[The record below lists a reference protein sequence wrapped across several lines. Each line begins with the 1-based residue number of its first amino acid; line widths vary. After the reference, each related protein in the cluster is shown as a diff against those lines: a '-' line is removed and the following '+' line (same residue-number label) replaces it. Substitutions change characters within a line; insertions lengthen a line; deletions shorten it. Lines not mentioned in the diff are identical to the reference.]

1 MSAGDLQDTPVP
13 RAMAQQAAE
22 LLPDGVVA
30 AEGPGAIITHIN
42 RHSLRITGMRA
53 EELVGRDLREALP
66 FQDRAGESWWE
77 IASPWEGLSTRT
89 GHREKLLVLPT
100 GKEVLVTS
108 RYLRRGRGLPVV
120 AVVVGLRDAEA
131 RRRAEADSAAL
142 LTTVAHELRSPLTGV
157 KGFSSTLLRN
167 WDRFTD
173 DQKRMMIETIEAD
186 ADRVTR
192 LITELLDVSR
202 IHAGR
207 LRVHPQPVQVH
218 EVYEREV
225 ARRSATGAERER
237 FTIDLPEDLPAIW
250 ADPDRLEQIV
260 SNLVENAVR
269 HGRGQVRLGAT
280 RSFVGEI
287 EAVDLTIADDGDGI
301 PESHRELVFSRF
313 WQGGAKQGTGL
324 GLYLVRGLVQA
335 HGGRIGIEDAPGGGC
350 LVRVVFPAHDPRE
363 YL

>member
-225 ARRSATGAERER
+225 ARRSATGAARER

-250 ADPDRLEQIV
+250 ADPDRLDQIV

-269 HGRGQVRLGAT
+269 HGRGQVRCHPLVCRGDRGG
-280 RSFVGEI
+280 RSDDRRRRRRHSRVAPGTGFFALLAGRR
-287 EAVDLTIADDGDGI
+287 EAGDGLG
-301 PESHRELVFSRF
+301 PLPRTGAGPGPRRSHRD
-313 WQGGAKQGTGL
+313 
-324 GLYLVRGLVQA
+324 RGCA
-335 HGGRIGIEDAPGGGC
+335 RGRLPGPGG
-350 LVRVVFPAHDPRE
+350 LPRARPT
-363 YL
+363 

>member
-1 MSAGDLQDTPVP
+1 
-13 RAMAQQAAE
+13 
-22 LLPDGVVA
+22 
-30 AEGPGAIITHIN
+30 
-42 RHSLRITGMRA
+42 MRA

-250 ADPDRLEQIV
+250 ADPDRLDQIV